1 MNKANGL
8 VNEHKV
14 KVFYKGGVVLEKVVR
29 SKASR
34 TAVTNV
40 LTNIF
45 KGELDRIEVEQLTF
59 NTKIEENVL
68 QLPNVETPAE
78 AEAM

>member
-1 MNKANGL
+1 MNKVNEL

-14 KVFYKGGVVLEKVVR
+14 KVFYNGELVLEKVVR

-59 NTKIEENVL
+59 NNKTEEKVL
-68 QLPNVETPAE
+68 QLPILKVLEGSE
-78 AEAM
+78 AI

>member
-1 MNKANGL
+1 MSKVSGM

-14 KVFYKGGVVLEKVVR
+14 KVFYQGEVILEKVVR

-59 NTKIEENVL
+59 NTKPEEKVL
-68 QLPNVETPAE
+68 ALPIVEIPAD